1 MSELPILP
9 LWVTKYEGKT
19 AHLSLEEDGAFMR
32 LLRLAWKTPGCRIP
46 DDRTWIRR
54 MMRVDEDA
62 MTRIV
67 MPILKE
73 FFVLQH
79 SYWISPRLHYEFE
92 RALTK
97 KGERAAAGAKGGKA
111 KALKSLGEEPS
122 KATILPDPLLD
133 VCLKQNA
140 SKSLAIPSPSH
151 IQDLEE
157 KEEPK
162 GSSKKKVS
170 NKRGTRLPETWTL
183 PEDWASEAYQY
194 RTPNGEYLTAEEISH
209 EAAKFRDY
217 WIAQPGTKG
226 TKLNWKSTWAN
237 WLRNGAPGII
247 RARHASRAGGSGGGG
262 QYEKPTLAAEF
273 LRRARERQIRNPLSN
288 GSDDWFDDVEGR
300 GGGGE
305 VVPLRKLTD
314 W

>member
-1 MSELPILP
+1 MSELPYLP
-9 LWVTKYEGKT
+9 LWTSKYLGATTHLNYRQHGVYIMLLIQCWRQLDCSIPNDADWIQTRLRMT
-19 AHLSLEEDGAFMR
+19 A
-32 LLRLAWKTPGCRIP
+32 KQYQT
-46 DDRTWIRR
+46 
-54 MMRVDEDA
+54 DA
-62 MTRIV
+62 APV
-67 MPILKE
+67 VAE
-73 FFVLQH
+73 FFEKNAHGRLHQ
-79 SYWISPRLHYEFE
+79 PRLTIEFHQVISKKVRRRE
-92 RALTK
+92 TGREGGLARARKNTPPESEQK
-97 KGERAAAGAKGGKA
+97 QG
-111 KALKSLGEEPS
+111 SEPS
-122 KATILPDPLLD
+122 NAIAM
-133 VCLKQNA
+133 LKQP
-140 SKSLAIPSPSH
+140 SSIPYSYTETDTE
-151 IQDLEE
+151 IE

-170 NKRGTRLPETWTL
+170 STRGTRLPEAWTL
-183 PEDWASEAYQY
+183 PTEWADEAYQY

-237 WLRNGAPGII
+237 WLRNGAANVI
-247 RARHASRAGGSGGGG
+247 RARHASRAGGGGGGG

>member
-1 MSELPILP
+1 MSRFPYLPMYVGDYLKKTRHLTAEQHGAYLLLIFDLWEHGGSIPFDHNLLARVANITPKRWGRIWVSLEGYFTVSDGRLSHDRLNQEIQKCLQISQKRRQAGKLGGEARSLKSQGGEQALAKQMVKQTDSMSE
-9 LWVTKYEGKT
+9 
-19 AHLSLEEDGAFMR
+19 
-32 LLRLAWKTPGCRIP
+32 
-46 DDRTWIRR
+46 
-54 MMRVDEDA
+54 
-62 MTRIV
+62 
-67 MPILKE
+67 
-73 FFVLQH
+73 
-79 SYWISPRLHYEFE
+79 SYSDI
-92 RALTK
+92 
-97 KGERAAAGAKGGKA
+97 
-111 KALKSLGEEPS
+111 
-122 KATILPDPLLD
+122 
-133 VCLKQNA
+133 
-140 SKSLAIPSPSH
+140 
-151 IQDLEE
+151 EE

-170 NKRGTRLPETWTL
+170 STRGTRLPEAWTL
-183 PEDWASEAYQY
+183 PTEWADEAYQY

-237 WLRNGAPGII
+237 WIRNGAPGII
-247 RARHASRAGGSGGGG
+247 RARHASRSGGSGGSG
-262 QYEKPTLAAEF
+262 QYEKPSLAAEF